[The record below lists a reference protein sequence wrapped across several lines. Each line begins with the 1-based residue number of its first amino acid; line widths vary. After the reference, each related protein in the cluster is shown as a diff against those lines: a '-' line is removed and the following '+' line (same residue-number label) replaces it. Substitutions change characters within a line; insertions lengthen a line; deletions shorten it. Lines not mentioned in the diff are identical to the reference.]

1 MLSHYAAKWLPDV
14 APPTSSSASGR
25 FLPPESPTVT
35 WLKKRL
41 SMSGSKGTTGTVE
54 VDALTFSAFHLPC
67 ADLLVVLISRRSARR
82 VNHRLAEKEII
93 VVLSSAS
100 AASIESSVAVV
111 DHLTSLISHLH
122 DLKSK
127 VIPFLPPKSHSC
139 FLLLLAESNRT
150 WPREDLRDLVYHFVF
165 LIFSTNY

>member
-82 VNHRLAEKEII
+82 VNHRLAEKEIV

-111 DHLTSLISHLH
+111 DHLTSLVSHLH

-127 VIPFLPPKSHSC
+127 VIPFLPSKISLLFPPLTCRIKSHM
-139 FLLLLAESNRT
+139 A
-150 WPREDLRDLVYHFVF
+150 
-165 LIFSTNY
+165 

>member
-1 MLSHYAAKWLPDV
+1 VLSHYAAKWLSDV
-14 APPTSSSASGR
+14 APPTLSSASGR
-25 FLPPESPTVT
+25 FRPPESPTVT

-41 SMSGSKGTTGTVE
+41 SMSGSEGTTVTVE
-54 VDALTFSAFHLPC
+54 VDAPTF

-82 VNHRLAEKEII
+82 VNHRLAEKEIV

-111 DHLTSLISHLH
+111 DHLTSLVSHLH

-127 VIPFLPPKSHSC
+127 VIPFLPSKISLLFPPLTCRIKSYM
-139 FLLLLAESNRT
+139 A
-150 WPREDLRDLVYHFVF
+150 
-165 LIFSTNY
+165 